1 MKKIYQAPAV
11 LMVNIHI
18 ENTLLTSSPGAKA
31 EGYNASSEVLSR
43 KGGFSMDQSWDD
55 EGEEEDF

>member
-1 MKKIYQAPAV
+1 
-11 LMVNIHI
+11 MVNIHI

-55 EGEEEDF
+55 EGVEEDF